1 MKKVISFGN
10 SKDNYS
16 SGGRIINRKMKTDEI
31 FEYLDL
37 KGYVDV
43 DIIIEFKKLENKYIN
58 KNVDILLTE
67 KLKTDSADN
76 VIERS
81 KIFTVIKN
89 KIF

>member
-16 SGGRIINRKMKTDEI
+16 SCGRIINREMKIDEI

-37 KGYVDV
+37 KGYVDI
-43 DIIIEFKKLENKYIN
+43 DIIIEFKELENKYIN

-67 KLKTDSADN
+67 KLKTDSVDN

>member
-1 MKKVISFGN
+1 MKRVISFGS

-16 SGGRIINRKMKTDEI
+16 SDGRIINREMKTDEI

-37 KGYVDV
+37 KGYVDI
-43 DIIIEFKKLENKYIN
+43 DIIIEFKKLEKKYIN

-67 KLKTDSADN
+67 KINNKCADN

-89 KIF
+89 

>member
-1 MKKVISFGN
+1 MKRVISFGS

-16 SGGRIINRKMKTDEI
+16 SGGRIINREMKTDEI

-37 KGYVDV
+37 KGYVDI
-43 DIIIEFKKLENKYIN
+43 DIIIEFKELEKKYIN
-58 KNVDILLTE
+58 QNVDILLTE
-67 KLKTDSADN
+67 KLTTDSADN

-89 KIF
+89 ENF